1 MGRRSTRPN
10 ALPHLRPRKKG
21 GKIWYYY
28 DHGLQPD
35 GSRPETP
42 LGCDYSIAVRK
53 WAELEHS
60 DAPVITVRDLLQ
72 EWQKVAFHRLA
83 PKTIKEYTAAIARL
97 VSFFGRPYPAPLAD
111 VESGHVGEYLAQ
123 HGNTVLATRDKAV
136 LSAAWNWGR
145 QTGVTAL
152 PNPCTGVR
160 GKRSKDTHYVTDADL
175 QAVTACGDVV
185 LREAL
190 ELLYLSGA
198 NPKDMLSWR
207 AGIPEHLEF
216 RRAKTQLPVRIRV
229 EGELLQLLERI
240 AERKRREQRIS
251 PYLLVTERGERLTYA
266 MLYDRFDK
274 ARKAAGVRFNLRQIR
289 AKAGTDKAESEGLEA
304 AQAQLGHASIT
315 TTEIYVRN
323 RRGKPTGPTR

>member
-1 MGRRSTRPN
+1 MKTSSRITIDLPLNMRSGKVLVVKADLLPDI
-10 ALPHLRPRKKG
+10 APHLAHVATFAVHRTPSWEG
-21 GKIWYYY
+21 PDSWAVSAIEL
-28 DHGLQPD
+28 GLLVVT
-35 GSRPETP
+35 GYFCTR
-42 LGCDYSIAVRK
+42 AV
-53 WAELEHS
+53 
-60 DAPVITVRDLLQ
+60 
-72 EWQKVAFHRLA
+72 
-83 PKTIKEYTAAIARL
+83 AIAAAR
-97 VSFFGRPYPAPLAD
+97 AKLATVD
-111 VESGHVGEYLAQ
+111 EYLAQ

-145 QTGVTAL
+145 QTGVTGL

-175 QAVTACGDVV
+175 QAVSACGDVV
-185 LREAL
+185 LQDAL

-207 AGIPEHLEF
+207 AGIPEYLEF

-274 ARKAAGVRFNLRQIR
+274 ARKAAGVQFNLRQIR
-289 AKAGTDKAESEGLEA
+289 AKAGTDKAEAEGLEA